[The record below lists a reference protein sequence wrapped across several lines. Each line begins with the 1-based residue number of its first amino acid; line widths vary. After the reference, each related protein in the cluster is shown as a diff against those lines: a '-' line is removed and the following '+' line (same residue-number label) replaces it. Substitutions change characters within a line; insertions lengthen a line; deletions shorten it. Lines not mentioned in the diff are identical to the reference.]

1 MDENDIST
9 GAGPALAAH
18 SKDASAPGP
27 TAASSAVGQSGHSEG
42 PAEGQMQQAYGQ
54 AVDQVRDL
62 ATENPIGALGVAAA
76 VGLFIGLVV
85 GRR

>member
-1 MDENDIST
+1 MDENDIRT

-27 TAASSAVGQSGHSEG
+27 TAASSATGESRHPEG
-42 PAEGQMQQAYGQ
+42 KTGAQMQQACGQ
-54 AVDQVRDL
+54 AVDNVRNF
-62 ATENPIGALGVAAA
+62 ATDNPAGALGLAAA
-76 VGLFIGLVV
+76 MGLFIGLMV